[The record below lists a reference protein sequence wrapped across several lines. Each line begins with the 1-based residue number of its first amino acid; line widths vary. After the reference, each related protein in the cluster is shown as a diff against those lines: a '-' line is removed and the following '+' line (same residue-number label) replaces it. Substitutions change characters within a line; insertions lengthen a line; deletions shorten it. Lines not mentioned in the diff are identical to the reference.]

1 MFNSLKTLLVDEMNI
16 NEKDIVL
23 DAELINDLGFNSLEL
38 ADLVVLCEDHFNL
51 TFDEKDL
58 PNLVTIRDVVN
69 YLELNAESVE

>member
-51 TFDEKDL
+51 NFDEKDL

-69 YLELNAESVE
+69 YLELNAESLE

>member
-69 YLELNAESVE
+69 YLELNAETLE